1 MSATPQ
7 YPAPAQASARAT
19 AGPGGADVEL
29 YRDKFR
35 RRLPD
40 SLAELRGPARGVVKP
55 PGTVVW
61 SGLRAFDLG
70 NERQRMSL
78 YRTVLAEGMRE
89 DLCSL
94 LDRDTLLQL
103 WPTLRSLVSTTV
115 GGVWEE
121 AFPEL
126 RALALA
132 DVPAAHPPAR
142 RRAHRGSAAAG
153 NSPLCTPACWRTS
166 WPSVPLTL
174 W

>member
-7 YPAPAQASARAT
+7 YPAPAQASVRAT
-19 AGPGGADVEL
+19 AGPSGADVEL
-29 YRDKFR
+29 YREKFR

-40 SLAELRGPARGVVKP
+40 SLAELRGPVRGVVEP

-115 GGVWEE
+115 CGVWEE

-126 RALALA
+126 QALA
-132 DVPAAHPPAR
+132 DAPAARPPAR
-142 RRAHRGSAAAG
+142 RRAHRGAAA
-153 NSPLCTPACWRTS
+153 A
-166 WPSVPLTL
+166 
-174 W
+174 

>member
-1 MSATPQ
+1 MPSSPEHAEAVPTDLSGVD
-7 YPAPAQASARAT
+7 AQDLA
-19 AGPGGADVEL
+19 L
-29 YRDKFR
+29 YQEKFR
-35 RRLPD
+35 RRLPE
-40 SLAELRGPARGVVKP
+40 SLAELRGPTDGVVEP
-55 PGTVVW
+55 SATVVW

-115 GGVWEE
+115 CGVWEE

-126 RALALA
+126 RALAGISA
-132 DVPAAHPPAR
+132 VRPPAR
-142 RRAHRGSAAAG
+142 QRTHRGTAAA
-153 NSPLCTPACWRTS
+153 
-166 WPSVPLTL
+166 
-174 W
+174 